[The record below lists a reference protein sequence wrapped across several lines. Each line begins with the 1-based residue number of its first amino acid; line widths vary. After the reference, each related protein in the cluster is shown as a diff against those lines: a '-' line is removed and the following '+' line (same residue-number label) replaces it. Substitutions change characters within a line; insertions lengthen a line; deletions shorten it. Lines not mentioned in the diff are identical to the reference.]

1 MQIDRIWSIWLCTIY
16 EKIETAEDDKEDE
29 GTLRRK
35 LLEKKNAPNSLLDP
49 GINS

>member
-29 GTLRRK
+29 DFETKTIGK
-35 LLEKKNAPNSLLDP
+35 EECS
-49 GINS
+49 